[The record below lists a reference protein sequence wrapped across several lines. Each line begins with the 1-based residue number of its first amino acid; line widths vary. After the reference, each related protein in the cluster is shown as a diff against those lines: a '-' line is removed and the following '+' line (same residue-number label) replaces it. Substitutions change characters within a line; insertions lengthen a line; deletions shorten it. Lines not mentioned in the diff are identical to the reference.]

1 MYKKNKTKPILSK
14 IVYMP
19 RTHKEK
25 RYRNIACAHSMKV
38 NVNHFKY
45 FHRQESRNDRQWRI
59 VYIHAKLTF

>member
-1 MYKKNKTKPILSK
+1 
-14 IVYMP
+14 MP